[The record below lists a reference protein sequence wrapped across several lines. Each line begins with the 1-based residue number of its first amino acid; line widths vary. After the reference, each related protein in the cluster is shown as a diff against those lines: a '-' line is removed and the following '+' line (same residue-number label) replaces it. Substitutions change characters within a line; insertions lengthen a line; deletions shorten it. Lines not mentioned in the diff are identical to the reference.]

1 MTSAHGKKGRLVME
15 FEGYSTKAEEVMY
28 KQMIKVLK
36 LHHAKHAH
44 KLSPEMQKLAYS
56 GVS

>member
-1 MTSAHGKKGRLVME
+1 ME

-44 KLSPEMQKLAYS
+44 NLSPEMQKLAYN